1 MALLVTGG
9 MGHVGLEVVRQAVAG
24 GERVIAQYR
33 TRFDEAAARAL
44 GDKVT
49 WVRADLADD
58 FELANIAADREIE
71 GCIHTAA
78 VPNDRLARPDPRA
91 AYLVNVNATENL
103 LEMARRQG
111 WQRFIYV
118 STGSVFQRESDFT
131 KPLLEDAVTSP
142 CTVYGATKRCGE
154 LLTEMH
160 RAEFEMS
167 AAIVRISWVYG
178 PPLVPPLRDFPRG
191 PIPALL
197 REALA
202 TGKVAE
208 PSGGEFQASF
218 THVADVARG
227 LLAAY
232 RAEYLKHDIYHLG
245 SGENHDTFAVA
256 EAVRQA
262 VPEAAVEVGPG
273 TEPWTTYNTMRGPL
287 AGDRLADD
295 AGFKPA
301 LDLAA
306 GVRTFADWMRAHPES
321 HR

>member
-24 GERVIAQYR
+24 GEDVIAQYR
-33 TRFDEAAARAL
+33 SSFDPAAALAL

-58 FELANIAADREIE
+58 FEMVNIAADREIE

-91 AYLVNVNATENL
+91 AYLANVTATENL
-103 LEMARRQG
+103 LEMARRLD
-111 WQRFIYV
+111 WRRFIHV
-118 STGSVFQRESDFT
+118 STGSVFQRASDLR
-131 KPLLEDAVTSP
+131 KPLLEDAVPSP
-142 CTVYGATKRCGE
+142 YTVYGVTKRCAE
-154 LLTEMH
+154 LLIEMH

-178 PPLVPPLRDFPRG
+178 PPLVPPVRDFPRG
-191 PIPALL
+191 PIPAFL

-202 TGKVAE
+202 TGKVVE

-232 RAEYLKHDIYHLG
+232 RADHLKQDIYHLG
-245 SGENHDTFAVA
+245 SGENYDTFAVA
-256 EAVRQA
+256 EAIRQA
-262 VPEAAVEVGPG
+262 VPEARIEVGPG

-287 AGDRLADD
+287 AGERLADD

-301 LDLAA
+301 LDLTA
-306 GVRTFADWMRAHPES
+306 GVRAFAEWMRAHPES
-321 HR
+321 YR